1 MENILHDFN
10 KKIISLVENY
20 LKKFIF
26 SKGISSFTDDLVAEF
41 ANFGSD
47 LTQFM
52 IEYAEQIIFELDERK
67 EKFESLEKDNRNIVS
82 IFGEIQY
89 KRRYYEDKENHNK
102 VYLLD
107 KLIGIEPKQ
116 RLLENVREKLIENA
130 IESSYEYSGEHAAYG
145 VKISRQEVK
154 NEIENLNLDIPLHQE
169 NENKKQVKHVYVIAD
184 EDHVHLQKGGI
195 EEPRIVVVYDN
206 FIQNGKRIEL
216 NNKRHFGGLY
226 KGKTDDLWNEVAMYI
241 ESTYDMDYL
250 ENVFVLGDGAKWI
263 KIGATW
269 INKGVNILD
278 RFHMCKAVNGIA
290 GQNNNLGKNELYSL
304 IRKLDFSGFKDKC
317 YEILSEEM
325 EKNTRLKKEKLM
337 NYILNNQ
344 KGISNYYK
352 YRDLLHGCSAEGH
365 VSHIYSDRMSSRPM
379 GWKSKN
385 VDNMSKLRVLRE
397 DNISV
402 KTILEKQEKVIDI
415 NEYKEIKIKA
425 ERKIKKNINFKPV
438 SLPIMTLG
446 THEEKEYFRKILNNE
461 AV

>member
-20 LKKFIF
+20 LKNLIF
-26 SKGISSFTDDLVAEF
+26 SKGISSFTDDLVVEF
-41 ANFGSD
+41 AQFGSN

-67 EKFESLEKDNRNIVS
+67 DRFESLEKDNRNIVS

-89 KRRYYEDKENHNK
+89 KRRYYKDKKTNNK

-154 NEIENLNLDIPLHQE
+154 NEIENLNLDIPLYQE
-169 NENKKQVKHVYVIAD
+169 NESKKQVKNVYVIAD
-184 EDHVHLQKGGI
+184 EDHVHLQTGGM

-206 FIQNGKRIEL
+206 FVKNGKRIEL
-216 NNKRHFGGLY
+216 KNKRHFGGLY
-226 KGKTDDLWNEVAMYI
+226 KGKIDDLWNEVAMYI
-241 ESTYDMDYL
+241 ENTYDMDYL
-250 ENVFVLGDGAKWI
+250 EHVFVLGDGAKWI
-263 KIGATW
+263 KIGSTW
-269 INKGVNILD
+269 INKSISILD
-278 RFHMCKAVNGIA
+278 KFHMCKAVNTIA
-290 GQNNNLGKNELYSL
+290 GRNNNKDKIELYRL
-304 IRKLDFSGFKDKC
+304 IKKLNFKGFRDKC

-325 EKNTRLKKEKLM
+325 EQSIRERKEKLM

-344 KGISNYYK
+344 SSISNYYK
-352 YRDLLHGCSAEGH
+352 YHKLLHGCSAEGH

-379 GWKSKN
+379 GWKREN
-385 VDNMSKLRVLRE
+385 INNMSKLRLLRE

-402 KTILEKQEKVIDI
+402 KAILEKQEKVIEI
-415 NEYKEIKIKA
+415 NEYKEIKEKA

-438 SLPIMTLG
+438 SLPIMTFG
-446 THEEKEYFRKILNNE
+446 TQEEKEYFRKILNNE

>member
-20 LKKFIF
+20 LKNLIF

-41 ANFGSD
+41 AHFGSD

-89 KRRYYEDKENHNK
+89 KRRYYYDKENNNK

-169 NENKKQVKHVYVIAD
+169 NKNKKQVKHVYVIAD

-195 EEPRIVVVYDN
+195 EEPRMVIVYDN
-206 FIQNGKRIEL
+206 YIQKGKRIEL
-216 NNKRHFGGLY
+216 RNKRHFGGLY
-226 KGKTDDLWNEVAMYI
+226 KGKVDDLWNEVAMYI
-241 ESTYDMDYL
+241 ENTYDMDYL
-250 ENVFVLGDGAKWI
+250 EHVFVLGDGAKWI

-278 RFHMCKAVNGIA
+278 RFHMCKAINAIA
-290 GQNNNLGKNELYSL
+290 GKDNNVDKIELYKL
-304 IRKLDFSGFKDKC
+304 IRRLDFNGFKEKC

-325 EKNTRLKKEKLM
+325 EISIRLRKEQLM

-344 KGISNYYK
+344 KSISNYYK

-379 GWKSKN
+379 GWKTEN
-385 VDNMSKLRVLRE
+385 VNNMSKLRLLRE
-397 DNISV
+397 DKIEV
-402 KTILEKQEKVIDI
+402 KEILKNQGKVI
-415 NEYKEIKIKA
+415 EFKEIKKIRNQA
-425 ERKIKKNINFKPV
+425 NAKIKESVNFKQV
-438 SLPIMTLG
+438 SVPIMNFG
-446 THEEKEYFRKILNNE
+446 TQEEKISFRNLLKYKAI
-461 AV
+461 